1 MRFTW
6 LKFIVKAYVFF
17 VENNVKYA
25 ILIFEDKY
33 VTIKAERR

>member
-1 MRFTW
+1 M
-6 LKFIVKAYVFF
+6 FF

>member
-1 MRFTW
+1 MVEFYG
-6 LKFIVKAYVFF
+6 KSVCFF

>member
-1 MRFTW
+1 M
-6 LKFIVKAYVFF
+6 VKSYVF
-17 VENNVKYA
+17 VGNNVKYA